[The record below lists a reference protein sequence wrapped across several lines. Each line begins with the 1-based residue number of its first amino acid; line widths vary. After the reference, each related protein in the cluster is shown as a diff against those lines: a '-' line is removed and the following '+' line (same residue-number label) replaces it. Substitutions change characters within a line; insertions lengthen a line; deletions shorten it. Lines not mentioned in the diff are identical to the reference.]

1 MRRLIARLLLAL
13 TLAGLAP
20 AAYAH
25 ALAHIAAGLGA
36 KTTVADHSDSHGSGH
51 ACETCAAFSAADA
64 GGAAPQPIDPAQA
77 RADGVSLPPSATGF
91 LRSEALTRFASRAPP
106 HLSR

>member
-13 TLAGLAP
+13 SLAGLAP

-36 KTTVADHSDSHGSGH
+36 KTSVADHSDSHGSGH

-64 GGAAPQPIDPAQA
+64 GGAAPQPIDLPRAQA
-77 RADGVSLPPSATGF
+77 DGLSLPHSSSRLVRP
-91 LRSEALTRFASRAPP
+91 EALTRFASRAPP
-106 HLSR
+106 DLSR